1 MRVRQ
6 NRAFARVAVSLL
18 VRNHHLARITHV
30 HSHQRDL
37 ETGDVG
43 TQHRAVNTVGR
54 RRQQVGG
61 VDADTSAR
69 KQLILH
75 VDSRR
80 NQRRQV
86 ALRRRT
92 VGKVMNQHIGVAVK
106 LRYHLLI
113 VRCAVGIC
121 ARLLLRSATHCFHCA
136 NPHSTPTRRAPGR
149 VCTPRAP
156 EGTTPIKEIFS
167 LKFYFW
173 SSLSR
178 FIGLELRF
186 LFKSEHSGNYVAW
199 EFHHGIV
206 VFVDSVCVVHTRR

>member
-6 NRAFARVAVSLL
+6 DRAFARVAVSLL
-18 VRNHHLARITHV
+18 VRNHHLARIAHV

-75 VDSRR
+75 VNSRR

-121 ARLLLRSATHCFHCA
+121 ARLLLCQPRIVFIAPVLIVL
-136 NPHSTPTRRAPGR
+136 PHVAHRIELARR
-149 VCTPRAP
+149 
-156 EGTTPIKEIFS
+156 EHQKEQ
-167 LKFYFW
+167 
-173 SSLSR
+173 R
-178 FIGLELRF
+178 Q
-186 LFKSEHSGNYVAW
+186 
-199 EFHHGIV
+199 
-206 VFVDSVCVVHTRR
+206 